1 MKPAHSRNS
10 SVVFPVPVVPMT
22 TWCERSRG
30 YGMAVSGS
38 GRCRTVRM
46 VAPATTLPSR
56 RSSGT
61 APGALIRA
69 RAVRTWC
76 RHCRRSNAAGAPGLS
91 PPLPVSSE

>member
-1 MKPAHSRNS
+1 MPRRMNPAHSRSS
-10 SVVFPVPVVPMT
+10 SVVFPVPVVPIT

-30 YGMAVSGS
+30 YGTVVSGCA
-38 GRCRTVRM
+38 RCRTARM

-69 RAVRTWC
+69 RAVRT
-76 RHCRRSNAAGAPGLS
+76 
-91 PPLPVSSE
+91 